1 MFEKIT
7 MITLLYL
14 TPMGDIKQ
22 HSFEIPSKESCSSWF
37 EREVK
42 VNERKKR
49 KLFSSHVYHTYKGK
63 QVIGYVCGGDE
74 PQ

>member
-63 QVIGYVCGGDE
+63 QVIGYICGGEE

>member
-1 MFEKIT
+1 MEKIVI
-7 MITLLYL
+7 ITLLFL
-14 TPMGDIKQ
+14 TWDGEIKQ
-22 HSFEIPSKESCSSWF
+22 QSFEIPSKESCSSWF

-63 QVIGYVCGGDE
+63 QVIGYVCGGEE

>member
-14 TPMGDIKQ
+14 TPMADIKQ

-63 QVIGYVCGGDE
+63 QVIGYVCGGEE

>member
-63 QVIGYVCGGDE
+63 QVIGYVCGVEE